1 MADETSDA
9 VAREAAWLARSG
21 DGIPALLK
29 SDGGL
34 WDVVQAYWPGDRLA
48 SEMSGIYVTRSQ
60 LDDDHP
66 SVWRYRPRHIFRLK
80 LVWPVNTAASPPAE
94 TEQQTFDDAIGDLL
108 RRIRGPLGDK
118 THGGRFLSVAEVPT
132 EKSVTVAFDDPEI
145 TIPATKELR
154 ATVTYYADDSE
165 FSG

>member
-21 DGIPALLK
+21 DGLPALLK

-48 SEMSGIYVTRSQ
+48 SEMSAIYVTRSQ

-94 TEQQTFDDAIGDLL
+94 TEQQTFDD
-108 RRIRGPLGDK
+108 P
-118 THGGRFLSVAEVPT
+118 EV
-132 EKSVTVAFDDPEI
+132 
-145 TIPATKELR
+145 TIPTTKELR
-154 ATVTYYADDSE
+154 ATVTDYADDSE
-165 FSG
+165 FSS